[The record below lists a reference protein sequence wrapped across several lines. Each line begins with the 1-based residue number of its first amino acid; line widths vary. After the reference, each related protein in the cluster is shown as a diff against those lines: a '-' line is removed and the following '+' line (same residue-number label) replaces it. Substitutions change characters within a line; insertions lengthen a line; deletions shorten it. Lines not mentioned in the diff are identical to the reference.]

1 MVASKFIKRKLQVD
15 KRVKY
20 CELNETAE
28 SKQTTLTAMALKAF
42 FFFLIP
48 SKAGK
53 DKQQQLKRTAGVKD
67 VTKHGGH
74 IHSLVEEPVLFEAQG
89 RALER
94 ERRGR

>member
-53 DKQQQLKRTAGVKD
+53 DKQQ
-67 VTKHGGH
+67 
-74 IHSLVEEPVLFEAQG
+74 
-89 RALER
+89 
-94 ERRGR
+94 